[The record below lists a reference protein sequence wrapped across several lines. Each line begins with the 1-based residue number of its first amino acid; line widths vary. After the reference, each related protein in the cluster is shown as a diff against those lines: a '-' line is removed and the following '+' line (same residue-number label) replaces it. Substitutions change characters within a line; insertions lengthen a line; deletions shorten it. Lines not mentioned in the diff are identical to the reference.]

1 VRPNDTVEK
10 LAGKMAV
17 ADHAVERFRTLNG
30 LDPGD
35 RLKSGS
41 QVKVVVE

>member
-1 VRPNDTVEK
+1 VE
-10 LAGKMAV
+10 LHDVPGDASEQQTFDALR
-17 ADHAVERFRTLNG
+17 AAG

-35 RLKSGS
+35 RLKPGS